1 MRMLK
6 FGDTGPDVL
15 RLQERLNSLGYR
27 VKHLTG
33 EFDEYTVLALMSYQ
47 RASGIFSEYGFAD
60 EDTFAALGL
69 NDEEEE

>member
-6 FGDTGPDVL
+6 LGDTGDDVL
-15 RLQERLNSLGYR
+15 RLQNRLYSLGYHI
-27 VKHLTG
+27 KNITG
-33 EFDEYTVLALMSYQ
+33 TFDEHTALALMSYQ

-69 NDEEEE
+69 NEEEE